1 MITDQPVN
9 ETFCP
14 DGFVGLNDPECEKKT
29 KINDTIQ
36 VTAPDFFSVP
46 RDFLEG
52 QVARNICMEFH
63 QWSWTLEP
71 TWEGMKVQLTLAM
84 LLIKGL

>member
-14 DGFVGLNDPECEKKT
+14 DGFVGLNDPECEKK
-29 KINDTIQ
+29 NENQWHHPSDR
-36 VTAPDFFSVP
+36 PWFFSVP